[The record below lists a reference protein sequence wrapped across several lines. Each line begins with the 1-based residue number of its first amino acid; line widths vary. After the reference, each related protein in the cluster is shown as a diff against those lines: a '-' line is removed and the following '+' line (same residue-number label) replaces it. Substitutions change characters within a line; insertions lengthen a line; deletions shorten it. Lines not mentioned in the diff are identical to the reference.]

1 VHPLGMYYNR
11 SLLREAGFDHPP
23 TTRDEFLEVLKRLR
37 PRADAPPRTAKW
49 GFAVTWQR
57 TNCYTAMRQFG
68 GELFSADGQTPTFA
82 SPPNIAGLNFF
93 ADLIRDKLVPS
104 PQDFD
109 AWTGFRQGRVAMVFE
124 GIYMLPDL
132 LKQADLDWAAAPVP
146 LLGEQPAAWADSH
159 GLAIRNH
166 LSGPRL
172 AAARRLVKY
181 LSDHSLDWAAGGQ
194 VPVRKSLRDSDRF
207 RAMPAQSA
215 FARQIPYVAYF
226 PPTPFIF
233 EYFRAFDDAV
243 ELALRGTQSSQ
254 AALSDANVRVRSV
267 MSRYSLVAEGGTK

>member
-1 VHPLGMYYNR
+1 M
-11 SLLREAGFDHPP
+11 
-23 TTRDEFLEVLKRLR
+23 
-37 PRADAPPRTAKW
+37 
-49 GFAVTWQR
+49 Q
-57 TNCYTAMRQFG
+57 QFG
-68 GELFSADGQTPTFA
+68 GDLFSADGNEPTFA
-82 SPPNIAGLNFF
+82 SPANVAGLDFF
-93 ADLIRDKLVPS
+93 ARLIRDGLVPS

-109 AWTGFRQGRVAMVFE
+109 AWTGFRQGRVAIVFE

-146 LLGEQPAAWADSH
+146 LLGEKPAAWADSH
-159 GLAIRNH
+159 GLAIRKD

-207 RAMPAQSA
+207 RAMLAQSA
-215 FARQIPYVAYF
+215 FARQILYVAYF

-233 EYFRAFDDAV
+233 EYLRAFDDAV
-243 ELALRGTQSSQ
+243 ELALRGTKSSA
-254 AALSDANVRVRSV
+254 AALSDADAAVAGV
-267 MSRYSLVAEGGTK
+267 MERYRQVNSN